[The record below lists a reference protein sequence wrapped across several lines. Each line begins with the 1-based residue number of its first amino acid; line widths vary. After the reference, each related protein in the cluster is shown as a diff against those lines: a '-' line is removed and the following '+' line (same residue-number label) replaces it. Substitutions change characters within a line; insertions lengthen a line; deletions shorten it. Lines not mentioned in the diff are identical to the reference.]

1 MNNDSPK
8 QIIQQKKEKSD
19 NNQSSQIIKYNL
31 IIERK
36 SKPEFDLNLSDYFKL
51 LKHKRGSDV
60 IKRKGQKMTNKKG
73 EINKSHKSIS
83 RKSNKSNKS
92 KKSSK
97 ISKNKSKSQSNKSI
111 EKNKNKSSD
120 SRLEKIEN
128 LENISKI
135 ELDKNENDI
144 EENKLKDLE
153 LKTLNENM
161 SQKIFNKRLIK
172 QKSEKLKIPS
182 TNNTTIKKT
191 TIKKLM
197 RNISC
202 KNFNNSKLKKN
213 YDLNNSKIKNT
224 ENDEVTH
231 DIGKYLV
238 STKYFEKVKFN
249 KYKYYNDRN
258 NFYIESR
265 RQRIDDYFNKIIY
278 EKYKILKP
286 LRMTQRIFYKEENN
300 KIYTEQNDINI
311 ANNLF
316 YSDDNRKNNTFKNI
330 NKYLFNESSNFN
342 RYDKKNTINKN
353 LKMYYQKIKQL
364 SDTRNDLLTKEF
376 FMRKDYGLLD
386 FNFSFLNKRY
396 KSKKNN

>member
-51 LKHKRGSDV
+51 LKHKRDSDV
-60 IKRKGQKMTNKKG
+60 IKRKGQKMSNKKG
-73 EINKSHKSIS
+73 EINKSHKSMS
-83 RKSNKSNKS
+83 PKSNKSNKS

-97 ISKNKSKSQSNKSI
+97 ISKNKSKSLNNKSK
-111 EKNKNKSSD
+111 EKNKNKSSG
-120 SRLEKIEN
+120 SHSEKIDN

-144 EENKLKDLE
+144 EENKPKDLE
-153 LKTLNENM
+153 LKPLNENM

-258 NFYIESR
+258 DFYIESR

-364 SDTRNDLLTKEF
+364 SDTRKDLLTKEF
-376 FMRKDYGLLD
+376 FMKKDYGLLD